1 MIELNRQ
8 NLGTDYRSPELTAE
22 YVAAESGFCKSGVND
37 TGEAF
42 GIGNK
47 YDGWDYPQN

>member
-22 YVAAESGFCKSGVND
+22 YVAAESGFCSSKDS
-37 TGEAF
+37 GEAY
-42 GIGNK
+42 GDGGK